1 MGLEVVCLIKGEA
14 LFKKT
19 RVNHSYSSL
28 GWQQGARLG
37 RMGAEQPASLP
48 GAPRACP
55 AEIPPWDTTKGLM
68 SLPQGSCSS
77 YSPITPLQTETQLQ
91 EQRLAQG
98 PSHHCHGPKQ
108 TFADCFYIF

>member
-48 GAPRACP
+48 GAPHACP

-68 SLPQGSCSS
+68 SPSTGIL
-77 YSPITPLQTETQLQ
+77 LQLQ
-91 EQRLAQG
+91 
-98 PSHHCHGPKQ
+98 PHH
-108 TFADCFYIF
+108 TSAN